1 MTKNSI
7 KSNLGI
13 NTLAVHGGE
22 KPDPETGASSPNI
35 VMSSTYVVDQPTSF
49 SVTNMDED
57 TPYVYTRWANPTI
70 RQLEKKLCLLENAE
84 ACLAC
89 ASGMSASSGV
99 LFSLLNSGDHLIIS
113 ESNYPG
119 TAEITRQL
127 LPKNSITVTPVDT
140 SNPENVK
147 NAVRE
152 NTRMIWI
159 ETPSN
164 PLVKLTDIR
173 AVSGIAQE
181 ANALLVVDSTFA
193 SPIVTRPLDL
203 GADIVVHSLT
213 KYIGGHGDAIGGA
226 VLASRQIVS
235 RIAGEGMLH
244 YGGTISPFNAW
255 LIMRGVATLPLRMRA
270 HQENAMQVAKFL
282 ELHPNVDLVRYP
294 GLESH
299 PQYELAKSQ
308 MNGFSGMIAFRMAS
322 PESVAKRMMSDL
334 EIVHYAVS
342 LGHHR
347 SLIFLLE
354 SDDLISSSYRLD
366 GELERTY
373 REIAGKGVFRL
384 SVGLEDARDIVRDLA
399 QVL

>member
-1 MTKNSI
+1 MTNKN
-7 KSNLGI
+7 GI

-22 KPDPETGASSPNI
+22 TPDPQTGASSPNI

-49 SVTNMDED
+49 SVTNMDDD

-84 ACLAC
+84 SCLAC

-99 LFSLLNSGDHLIIS
+99 LFGLLSSEDHLIIS

-119 TAEITRQL
+119 TAEISRQL
-127 LPKNSITVTPVDT
+127 LPKNSIDVTPVDA
-140 SNPENVK
+140 SNPENIK
-147 NAVRE
+147 NAMRD

-164 PLVKLTDIR
+164 PLVKLTDIH
-173 AVSGIAQE
+173 AVSRIAKD
-181 ANALLVVDSTFA
+181 ADALLVVDSTFA
-193 SPIVTRPLDL
+193 SPIATRPLEL

-226 VLASRQIVS
+226 VLASRKVASEI
-235 RIAGEGMLH
+235 IGGGMLH
-244 YGGTISPFNAW
+244 YGGAISPFNAW
-255 LIMRGVATLPLRMRA
+255 LIMRGAATLPLRMSA
-270 HQENAMQVAKFL
+270 HQQNALQVARFL
-282 ELHPNVDLVRYP
+282 ESHPNVELVRYP
-294 GLESH
+294 GLASH
-299 PQYELAKSQ
+299 PQHELAKRQ
-308 MNGFSGMIAFRMAS
+308 MHNFSGMIAFRTPS
-322 PESVAKRMMSDL
+322 PHSVAKRMMADL

-354 SDDLISSSYRLD
+354 TDDLINSSYRLD
-366 GELERTY
+366 GELEREY
-373 REIAGKGVFRL
+373 REIAGPGIFRL
-384 SVGLEDARDIVRDLA
+384 SVGLEDAEDIIRDLEH
-399 QVL
+399 VLG